1 MTSQPD
7 FQSRR
12 SSCERCRF
20 HKLRC
25 TVVPDSSDGSPRC
38 VRCMRAKVDCV
49 FGRRARGKRNRPAT
63 NHTQRDWGLQSPVTD
78 SLSTDGKDTIF
89 NDTPRSIDHQSCI
102 FPSQSP
108 PYIDGSDIRSE
119 DMDWDL
125 LFHPDQGIGHFIPS
139 SQPSPYNLWDVAFS
153 QTVLDSSLSSTM
165 STASCETHE
174 SPAFSSN
181 PSREL
186 EIKYTSPQ
194 CTDKGPDIILRLS
207 SLATDIQQTIINLQ
221 DSEWAYATKS
231 DGLERY
237 PVGSVLQLAH
247 DFSLILQDLPRSAD
261 NELSTNEHKDE
272 TSSIPDLS
280 PDPTYL
286 SDPTSNPTKQ
296 TQQSTLS
303 HVAVNPN
310 SIDTSTMLQIT
321 SCYILITKLY
331 GLVMDHLRAHLQAS
345 DLQSTKVSP
354 FSSIENEALRLGD
367 ISYSN
372 DVWTKVHTVF
382 RAMLDQLHVIGNA
395 IGVQSLRSSRSLGS
409 LDEAVSHSGFL
420 ENLSQAAL
428 EDNIMG
434 KIHPLKLLLRQK
446 LAL

>member
-25 TVVPDSSDGSPRC
+25 TVVSDSSDGSPRC

-49 FGRRARGKRNRPAT
+49 FGRRARGKRNRSQKD
-63 NHTQRDWGLQSPVTD
+63 HTQINWGLQSPVTD
-78 SLSTDGKDTIF
+78 SISTDGKDTIF
-89 NDTPRSIDHQSCI
+89 NDTPRSINHQPCI
-102 FPSQSP
+102 FPSPSP

-125 LFHPDQGIGHFIPS
+125 LFHPDQGLGHFIPS

-153 QTVLDSSLSSTM
+153 QTALDSSLSTIPQGSWK
-165 STASCETHE
+165 
-174 SPAFSSN
+174 SN
-181 PSREL
+181 IPPPTPCKE
-186 EIKYTSPQ
+186 
-194 CTDKGPDIILRLS
+194 KGPDIILRLS

-247 DFSLILQDLPRSAD
+247 DFSLILQDLPQSANNKLPTKD
-261 NELSTNEHKDE
+261 HQDE

-280 PDPTYL
+280 SDPTHL
-286 SDPTSNPTKQ
+286 SDPTSNSTKP
-296 TQQSTLS
+296 TQQSTLP
-303 HVAVNPN
+303 HVAGTSN

-382 RAMLDQLHVIGNA
+382 RAMLDQLHVIGSA
-395 IGVQSLRSSRSLGS
+395 IGVESFRSSRSLG

-420 ENLSQAAL
+420 GNLSQAAL
-428 EDNIMG
+428 EDNLMG
-434 KIHPLKLLLRQK
+434 KVQPLKLLLRQK

>member
-1 MTSQPD
+1 MSSQPD

-25 TVVPDSSDGSPRC
+25 TVVSDPSNGSPRC
-38 VRCMRAKVDCV
+38 VRCTRAKVDCV
-49 FGRRARGKRNRPAT
+49 FGRRARRKRSRPPKHHI
-63 NHTQRDWGLQSPVTD
+63 HTDWGLQSPVTD
-78 SLSTDGKDTIF
+78 SISTDGKDTIF
-89 NDTPRSIDHQSCI
+89 QDTPCSIDQQSCI
-102 FPSQSP
+102 FSSQSP
-108 PYIDGSDIRSE
+108 PCIDGSDIRSE
-119 DMDWDL
+119 DIDWDL
-125 LFHPDQGIGHFIPS
+125 LFHPDQSLGHFIPS
-139 SQPSPYNLWDVAFS
+139 SQPSAYNLWDVAFS

-165 STASCETHE
+165 STTSCDTHG

-181 PSREL
+181 PSMEL
-186 EIKYTSPQ
+186 EIKYTSPTPCQ
-194 CTDKGPDIILRLS
+194 EKGPDIILRLS
-207 SLATDIQQTIINLQ
+207 SLATSIQQTIINLQ

-231 DGLERY
+231 EGLERY
-237 PVGSVLQLAH
+237 PVGSVLQLSH
-247 DFSLILQDLPRSAD
+247 DFSLILQDLPRSTD
-261 NELSTNEHKDE
+261 NKSPTKDQKDD

-280 PDPTYL
+280 PDPTL
-286 SDPTSNPTKQ
+286 SDPTSNPTKP
-296 TQQSTLS
+296 TQSTLP
-303 HVAVNPN
+303 HVAVNSN

-321 SCYILITKLY
+321 SCYILLTKLY

-345 DLQSTKVSP
+345 DLSSSKVSP

-382 RAMLDQLHVIGNA
+382 RAMLDQVHMISNA
-395 IGVQSLRSSRSLGS
+395 IGVESFRSSRSLRS
-409 LDEAVSHSGFL
+409 LDESVSHSGFL
-420 ENLSQAAL
+420 GNLSQAAL

-434 KIHPLKLLLRQK
+434 KVQPLKLLLRQK